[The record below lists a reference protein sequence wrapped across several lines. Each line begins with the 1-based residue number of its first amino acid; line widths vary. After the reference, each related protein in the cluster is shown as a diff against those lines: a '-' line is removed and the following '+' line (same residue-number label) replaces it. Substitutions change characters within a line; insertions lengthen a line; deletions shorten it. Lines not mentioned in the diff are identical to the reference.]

1 MVIKRIKPMS
11 FAKMNAV
18 VYGLIGLLVGG
29 MFSLIAMAGGLAAGA
44 DSENGGLAA
53 TFGMIF
59 GIGAIIIAPIC
70 YAILGFIGGLIGA
83 VVYNFAAG
91 MMGGIEIETQRLVD
105 GDLQGRGARTAA
117 QREHDGEGGDAQHE
131 DQTRNPRQHG
141 PHGRP
146 FERLSHDK
154 VVFGERLAIE

>member
-18 VYGLIGLLVGG
+18 IYGLIGLLVGG
-29 MFSLIAMAGGLAAGA
+29 MFSLLAMAGGLAAGA
-44 DSENGGLAA
+44 DSESGGLAA

-91 MMGGIEIETQRLVD
+91 MMGGIEVET
-105 GDLQGRGARTAA
+105 A
-117 QREHDGEGGDAQHE
+117 
-131 DQTRNPRQHG
+131 
-141 PHGRP
+141 
-146 FERLSHDK
+146 
-154 VVFGERLAIE
+154 